1 MADERYLQRLQ
12 WYLAGEVVYVG
23 ADGLYLCGFPSL
35 TTVEGLADS
44 IEEFYE
50 EKTRR
55 NSYSDSAS
63 ISTFKL
69 FPKNMQLKQP
79 SKVTGSLLENI
90 PRIAEQ
96 FEYEEDSE
104 GTVYSSASKKKGS
117 STNSLNSK
125 QVVNC

>member
-1 MADERYLQRLQ
+1 
-12 WYLAGEVVYVG
+12 VYVG

-35 TTVEGLADS
+35 TTVEGLVDS

-50 EKTRR
+50 EKIRR
-55 NSYSDSAS
+55 NGDVSSAS
-63 ISTFKL
+63 VSTFKL

-96 FEYEEDSE
+96 FEYEDDSE
-104 GTVYSSASKKKGS
+104 GTVYSSASKKKGAT
-117 STNSLNSK
+117 TNTLNSK
-125 QVVNC
+125 QVLRV